1 MLLRTCARS
10 ARGRASP
17 SFREPWRSG
26 PLSMRRFAWCRP
38 HSHPWAMPQVTRLRL
53 RSQSPRLRARPR
65 ARGQNRMTLGDRMAG
80 RAPGRTMAGLTT
92 GSNKSGRSSRAQS
105 RKLCIR
111 SLWSRRTWRTLW
123 RTRCCR
129 RSPRQKVRPMSSSPK
144 PCQLSSV
151 RHSSSSP
158 NPRHLSSVRPRSGKR
173 SASIAQRRNG
183 KSFWRRLIGTDLGRP
198 MTWHCIPSCRRTCS
212 ARLAS
217 SSSILHLRKVA
228 VIFATRYGARIPG
241 ASALE
246 EVVARSTSTKGMV
259 EGA

>member
-1 MLLRTCARS
+1 
-10 ARGRASP
+10 
-17 SFREPWRSG
+17 
-26 PLSMRRFAWCRP
+26 
-38 HSHPWAMPQVTRLRL
+38 
-53 RSQSPRLRARPR
+53 
-65 ARGQNRMTLGDRMAG
+65 
-80 RAPGRTMAGLTT
+80 MAGLRT
-92 GSNKSGRSSRAQS
+92 GRKKSGRSSTAQ
-105 RKLCIR
+105 RG
-111 SLWSRRTWRTLW
+111 RRRPWT
-123 RTRCCR
+123 TRCCR
-129 RSPRQKVRPMSSSPK
+129 RSPRQSPMSSSP
-144 PCQLSSV
+144 
-151 RHSSSSP
+151 HSSSSP
-158 NPRHLSSVRPRSGKR
+158 NPRHLSRRLCSRRTWRRRCCRRSPHQSPMSSRPNARHLSSVRPRSGMR

-183 KSFWRRLIGTDLGRP
+183 KSFWRRLIGTHLGRP